1 MREINLKSNMYAKR
15 SASILNNSTEKYI
28 LNIIFF
34 SFGAFAL
41 LYILFLGNMVKNI
54 IDRRSFEI
62 DARSLSSE
70 VQNLEVTYLSMSNNI
85 DLAFS
90 YSMGFK
96 SFEETKT
103 TFATRKSLSYVSKDK
118 PLSFEQSEPFGNI
131 KIVQNDL

>member
-1 MREINLKSNMYAKR
+1 MASVMSPIKKREIKNFRKNMKEINLKSNIYAK

-96 SFEETKT
+96 SFE
-103 TFATRKSLSYVSKDK
+103 
-118 PLSFEQSEPFGNI
+118 
-131 KIVQNDL
+131 

>member
-1 MREINLKSNMYAKR
+1 MREINLKSNIYAK
-15 SASILNNSTEKYI
+15 SASILNNSAEKYI

-34 SFGAFAL
+34 SFGVLAL

-70 VQNLEVTYLSMSNNI
+70 VQNLEVVYLSMSNNI
-85 DLAFS
+85 DLALS

-96 SFEETKT
+96 SFEKTKI
-103 TFATRKSLSYVSKDK
+103 TFATRKSLSYISKD
-118 PLSFEQSEPFGNI
+118 EPFGNI